1 MTLEFDREKKILE
14 YLQSLQGEKQDSRD
28 YIEINEF
35 LGNELSK
42 TVISCNDLS
51 QKEFIEVHFD
61 PNVRPHHNYPVRIT
75 TKGKEA
81 LQTTYNPEWIKEQE
95 KEKQADVNL
104 RTWSTRGTK
113 VAIVFGGLGFFL
125 SLIAIYISLQK

>member
-1 MTLEFDREKKILE
+1 MRKFYSNILLFCITLFIVVMIIEQRLSVNTKTDIDLKLTKIAC
-14 YLQSLQGEKQDSRD
+14 S
-28 YIEINEF
+28 
-35 LGNELSK
+35 
-42 TVISCNDLS
+42 DLA
-51 QKEFIEVHFD
+51 QKEFVAWIPDFIDGH
-61 PNVRPHHNYPVRIT
+61 PSGGMKIT
-75 TKGKEA
+75 TAGKEV
-81 LQTTYNPEWIKEQE
+81 LQTTYNPEWIEKQE